1 MDPNFQLMFYLIP
14 TIVGFLLILPFGRS
28 LVDPFTEKF
37 PSLGNER
44 GRVFFGLI
52 LTCLAGVAVS
62 FQTLWISSKISE
74 GGNFCASNSI
84 LSCDDVIGNSNY
96 NTDPIFGIPWG
107 GIGAVVFCILLYLV
121 YSSSKEPNA
130 NWVFSY
136 LKLGTYIT
144 FAGFF
149 VIALLIYYEIQMGI
163 EIGKPIIICQY
174 CTTAHFANIAAFIGF
189 LRLMRMN
196 DSIWWNK
203 TSK

>member
-1 MDPNFQLMFYLIP
+1 MDSNLQLMLYLIP
-14 TIVGFLLILPFGRS
+14 TLLGFLLILPFGRS
-28 LVDPFTEKF
+28 LVTPLTEKY
-37 PSLGNER
+37 PSLASER
-44 GRVFFGLI
+44 GRVFSGLL

-84 LSCDDVIGNSNY
+84 LSCDDVIGNPEY

-107 GIGAVVFCILLYLV
+107 GIGAFVFCVLLYLV

-130 NWVFSY
+130 DWVSSY
-136 LKLGTYIT
+136 LKYGTYIT

-149 VIALLIYYEIQMGI
+149 VIGMLVYYEIQM
-163 EIGKPIIICQY
+163 EKICQY

-189 LRLMRMN
+189 YRLMRMN
-196 DSIWWNK
+196 ESKDWN
-203 TSK
+203 TI

>member
-1 MDPNFQLMFYLIP
+1 MDPNLQLMFYLIP

-149 VIALLIYYEIQMGI
+149 IIALLIYYEIQMGI

-174 CTTAHFANIAAFIGF
+174 CTTAHFASIAAFIGF

>member
-1 MDPNFQLMFYLIP
+1 MDPNLQLMIYLIP
-14 TIVGFLLILPFGRS
+14 TVVGLVLVLPIGRS
-28 LVDPFTEKF
+28 LATPFSEKF
-37 PSLGNER
+37 PSLGSER

-52 LTCLAGVAVS
+52 LTCLAGMAVS

-107 GIGAVVFCILLYLV
+107 GIGAAVFCILLYLV

-130 NWVFSY
+130 NWVTSY
-136 LKLGTYIT
+136 LKYGTYIT

-149 VIALLIYYEIQMGI
+149 VIGLLIYYEFQM
-163 EIGKPIIICQY
+163 EKICQY
-174 CTTAHFANIAAFIGF
+174 CSTAHLANIAAFIGF

-196 DSIWWNK
+196 QGNEWNAV
-203 TSK
+203 

>member
-1 MDPNFQLMFYLIP
+1 MDPNIQLMIYVIP
-14 TIVGFLLILPFGRS
+14 LVIGFLMILPLGRS
-28 LVDPFTEKF
+28 LFAPLSEYM

-44 GRVFFGLI
+44 GRVFSGLL
-52 LTCLAGVAVS
+52 LTCVAGMAVS

-84 LSCDDVIGNSNY
+84 LSCDDVIGNVEY
-96 NTDPIFGIPWG
+96 NADPIFGIPWG
-107 GIGAVVFCILLYLV
+107 GIGAATFCILLYFV

-130 NWVFSY
+130 DWVSSY
-136 LKLGTYIT
+136 LKMGTYLT

-149 VIALLIYYEIQMGI
+149 VIALLVFYEFKM
-163 EIGKPIIICQY
+163 EKICQY

-196 DSIWWNK
+196 QSKEWN
-203 TSK
+203 TI

>member
-1 MDPNFQLMFYLIP
+1 MDPNLQLMIYLIP
-14 TIVGFLLILPFGRS
+14 TVVGLVLVLPIGRS
-28 LVDPFTEKF
+28 LATPFSEKF
-37 PSLGNER
+37 TSLGTER

-52 LTCLAGVAVS
+52 LTCLAGMAVS

-107 GIGAVVFCILLYLV
+107 GIGAAVFCILLYFA
-121 YSSSKEPNA
+121 YASSKEPNA
-130 NWVFSY
+130 NWVTSY
-136 LKLGTYIT
+136 LKYGTYIT

-149 VIALLIYYEIQMGI
+149 IIGLLIYYEIQM
-163 EIGKPIIICQY
+163 EKICQY
-174 CTTAHFANIAAFIGF
+174 CSTAHLANVAAFIGF

-196 DSIWWNK
+196 QSNEWN
-203 TSK
+203 TV